1 MNTTM
6 KASFMMCLFFT
17 YAAAATDN
25 KPFEA
30 DATQGSITKV
40 LESIN
45 GGGHYYVLGEGGDL
59 STCHDIC
66 FLGIIV
72 YCCDSYSLPRKIA
85 NYA

>member
-1 MNTTM
+1 MNTM
-6 KASFMMCLFFT
+6 KAFLLMLLFFT

-40 LESIN
+40 LESVP
-45 GGGHYYVLGEGGDL
+45 GGAEYYMLGKGGEL
-59 STCHDIC
+59 STCHHLC
-66 FLGIIV
+66 FIGILV

-85 NYA
+85 KYA